1 MVECEDAIAT
11 NEIDYR
17 FAVADGATESYGARK
32 WARYLATSWVSS
44 TSRGADDA
52 AYLTGLARVAEHFR
66 SKQPKG
72 EVPWYVTAKAEQGSF
87 AAVLGVAFLSLES
100 GYGYWEAVSV
110 GDCCLVHLRADG
122 SKTSF
127 PLEDPDQFGS
137 HPSEIGSA
145 IHSHETLLP
154 FVRRSASTLLPDD
167 ILLLMTDAIAQWYL
181 RYCFPDASAAAEF
194 QSALTDGREAV
205 AQLIERERLLG
216 RLRND
221 DVAVL
226 RIRANS

>member
-52 AYLTGLARVAEHFR
+52 AYLTVSVGAMQQE
-66 SKQPKG
+66 K
-72 EVPWYVTAKAEQGSF
+72 TAKAEQGSF